1 MAKTITTEIFF
12 EAMRLVSSLD
22 IKSNIKELVRQQSE
36 GAKMDEFSFGYELIM
51 TVFDKAVQVKSENKI
66 YDFLSKVL
74 EKPAKEIKE
83 QSFIELIDEVIEVAD
98 VEEWKILFTKVAGL
112 IMKK

>member
-1 MAKTITTEIFF
+1 MANKITTEIFF

-22 IKSNIKELVRQQSE
+22 IKSNIKDLIRQQSE
-36 GAKMDEFSFGYELIM
+36 GAKMDQFSFGYELIM
-51 TVFDKAVQVKSENKI
+51 TVFDKAVQVKSEHKI

-74 EKPAKEIKE
+74 EKPAEDIRK
-83 QSFIELIDEVIEVAD
+83 QSFIELIDEVIAVAD

-112 IMKK
+112 ITKN